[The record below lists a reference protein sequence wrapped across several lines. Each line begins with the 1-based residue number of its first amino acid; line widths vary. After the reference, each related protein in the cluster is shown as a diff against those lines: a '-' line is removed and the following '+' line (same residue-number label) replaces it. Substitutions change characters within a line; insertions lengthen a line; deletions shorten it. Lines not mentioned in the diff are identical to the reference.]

1 MKIFKHIILLFILTF
16 FSCQVEPLGEGLLSS
31 TEKIKKDTELYSL
44 LEKVTSEGENPT
56 ENIVCIDFIY
66 PFKVLIYDENLTQIG
81 TQALSSDIQFSDFLG
96 NLPLDQSISI
106 SYPISTTLEDGTVF
120 SVNNNSELKI
130 VIDSCSKEDI
140 IAYCNGLF
148 GGCDCSEAIC
158 TWKVP
163 YSSGNENKYASGFF
177 ESNGDGTLHFTYN
190 NINYT
195 GTWVFLFVDDKLHI
209 NINLEG
215 NSQVAQDWNIDREI
229 EFNSEDIVI
238 KRENKNII
246 LRKSCQTNTV
256 YEIGDTGPAGG
267 IVFYDKGNYSE
278 GWRYMETVSLDGNS
292 SEWGCAGSLIT
303 NANNSE
309 IGSGLLNSVLIT
321 NYHDNLINYYTN
333 PSVCN
338 SLNNGSVASSQTLL
352 FELNNTKDWFLPSEN
367 ELSLMY
373 ENLKTENLGSFSNS
387 IYWSSTQVDENNST
401 AIDFS
406 TGIII
411 SQSKISNGNVR
422 AIRYF

>member
-1 MKIFKHIILLFILTF
+1 MKSLNLILLILITSF
-16 FSCQVEPLGEGLLSS
+16 FSCQTEPLGEGLLSPS
-31 TEKIKKDTELYSL
+31 EKIKKNSELYNL

-66 PFKVLIYDENLTQIG
+66 PFKVLIYDENLVQVGAEILNG
-81 TQALSSDIQFSDFLG
+81 DIQFSQFLEE
-96 NLPLDQSISI
+96 LPSDQSISI
-106 SYPISTTLEDGTVF
+106 SYPMSTTLADGMVF
-120 SVNNNSELKI
+120 SVNNNSELKLA
-130 VIDSCSKEDI
+130 IDSCSREDI
-140 IAYCNGLF
+140 IKYCNGAF
-148 GGCDCSEAIC
+148 CNNNNSSSIC
-158 TWKVP
+158 GWKIP
-163 YSSGNENKYASGFF
+163 YTINGNNKYASGYF
-177 ESNGDGTLHFTYN
+177 ESNVNGSLAFYYNGTTHV
-190 NINYT
+190 
-195 GTWVFLFVDDKLHI
+195 GTWVFLFVDDKLHL

-215 NSQVAQDWNIDREI
+215 NSQIAQDWNIDREVTLTFEEIII
-229 EFNSEDIVI
+229 ENGE
-238 KRENKNII
+238 KNII

-256 YEIGDTGPAGG
+256 YEIGDTGPVGG

-278 GWRYMETVSLDGNS
+278 GWRYMEVAPLDSNS

-303 NANNSE
+303 NATSSE

-321 NYHDNLINYYTN
+321 NYHYNLINYYTN

-338 SLNNGSVASSQTLL
+338 SLNNGTVASRESLL
-352 FELNNTKDWFLPSEN
+352 YNINNTKDWFLPSEN

-373 ENLKTENLGSFSNS
+373 ENLKTKNLGSFSNS